1 MIVMKMNKIYT
12 PFIAL
17 LLVACQADELQPA
30 QQQTGT
36 LSFTTSVQQF
46 ESGANTRAEN
56 DVTLGDA
63 NFVAGEKIKIK
74 IVCPVSDRVELGED
88 TYSGSFDGFY
98 LLKWHADTLATL
110 TYNDGYDI
118 NGDYSA
124 SDSPDIYSRYL
135 AQPTP
140 YVFTAQS
147 WSEEQVFIAGTT
159 TNEKRVE
166 QYSNVFHAN
175 QSLLANYRASDL
187 IWAQT
192 VMQTGCYNVHLSFKH
207 VMAVL
212 LITID
217 GAISD
222 DAVLTVT
229 DMPDIDQT
237 EVIVGDYFACKSQ
250 VNASGSGYDCSYK
263 TKSSITAEADNGKA
277 LGIAVVDDN
286 TPTVKRVAFA
296 DINQSATYTAY
307 RVPNTNTFR
316 LIVPPC
322 VIKNATIWLRTGE
335 NLKNRY
341 SMPLNSGSSFTP
353 EAGTRY
359 HLTMTI

>member
-1 MIVMKMNKIYT
+1 MKMNKLYT

-17 LLVACQADELQPA
+17 LLVACQADDVQLA
-30 QQQTGT
+30 SQQSSST
-36 LSFTTSVQQF
+36 LSITTSVQQF
-46 ESGANTRAEN
+46 EGGANTRADN
-56 DVTLGDA
+56 DATLGDA

-74 IVCPVSDRVELGED
+74 IVCPVSDRIELGED

-98 LLKWHADTLATL
+98 LLKWQADTLATL
-110 TYNDGYDI
+110 TTDDGYDI

-124 SDSPDIYSRYL
+124 SNSPDIYSRYL

-147 WSEEQVFIAGTT
+147 WSEEQVFIAGSDT
-159 TNEKRVE
+159 EKRVE

-192 VMQTGCYNVHLSFKH
+192 VMQTGSYNVHLSFKH

-212 LITID
+212 FITID
-217 GAISD
+217 GTITD

-229 DMPDIDQT
+229 NMPDIDQA
-237 EVIVGDYFACKSQ
+237 EVIVGDYFASKSQ
-250 VNASGSGYDCSYK
+250 VNASGPGYDCSYK
-263 TKSSITAEADNGKA
+263 TKSSITNEADNGKA
-277 LGIAVVDDN
+277 LGIAVVNDN
-286 TPTVKRVAFA
+286 AQTVKRVAFA
-296 DINQSATYTAY
+296 DINQSATYAAY
-307 RVPNTNTFR
+307 RVAGTNTFR

-322 VIKNATIWLRTGE
+322 TINNATIWLRTGD
-335 NLKNRY
+335 NLQNRY

>member
-1 MIVMKMNKIYT
+1 MKMNKIYT
-12 PFIAL
+12 PFIVL
-17 LLVACQADELQPA
+17 LLVACQADDVQLDA
-30 QQQTGT
+30 QQSSST
-36 LSFTTSVQQF
+36 LSITTSVQQF
-46 ESGANTRAEN
+46 EGAANTRADN
-56 DVTLGDA
+56 DATLGDA

-74 IVCPVSDRVELGED
+74 IVCPVSDRIELGED

-98 LLKWHADTLATL
+98 LLKWQADTLATL
-110 TYNDGYDI
+110 TTDDGYDI

-124 SDSPDIYSRYL
+124 SNSPDIYSRYL

-147 WSEEQVFIAGTT
+147 WSEEQVFIAGSTT
-159 TNEKRVE
+159 EKRVE

-192 VMQTGCYNVHLSFKH
+192 VMQTGSYNVHLSFKH

-217 GAISD
+217 GTITD

-229 DMPDIDQT
+229 NMPDINQA
-237 EVIVGDYFACKSQ
+237 EVIVGDYFASKSQ

-263 TKSSITAEADNGKA
+263 TKSSITNEADNGKA
-277 LGIAVVDDN
+277 LGIAVVNDN
-286 TPTVKRVAFA
+286 AQTIKRVAFA

-307 RVPNTNTFR
+307 RVAGTNTFR

-322 VIKNATIWLRTGE
+322 TIKNATIWLRTGN
-335 NLKNRY
+335 NLQNRY

-353 EAGTRY
+353 VAGTRY

>member
-1 MIVMKMNKIYT
+1 MKMNKIYT

-17 LLVACQADELQPA
+17 LLVACQADDVQLDT
-30 QQQTGT
+30 QQNSST
-36 LSFTTSVQQF
+36 LSITTSVQQF
-46 ESGANTRAEN
+46 EGAANTRADN
-56 DVTLGDA
+56 IATLGDA

-74 IVCPVSDRVELGED
+74 IVCPVSDRIELGED

-98 LLKWHADTLATL
+98 LLKWQADTLATL
-110 TYNDGYDI
+110 ISDDGYDI

-124 SDSPDIYSRYL
+124 SNSPDIYSRYL

-159 TNEKRVE
+159 TNKKRIE

-217 GAISD
+217 GTISA

-229 DMPDIDQT
+229 NMPDIDQA
-237 EVIVGDYFACKSQ
+237 EVIVGDYFASKSQ

-263 TKSSITAEADNGKA
+263 TKSSITNEADNGKA
-277 LGIAVVDDN
+277 LGIAVVNDN
-286 TPTVKRVAFA
+286 AQTVKRVAFA
-296 DINQSATYTAY
+296 DINQSAPYTAY

-322 VIKNATIWLRTGE
+322 TINNATIWLRTGD
-335 NLKNRY
+335 NLQNRY